1 MKFAIVLRTLW
12 PVLLVLF
19 MGISVAQLSER
30 LKNKAGFF
38 AYPTPGDESHG
49 QQDFPPTTRTDAL
62 LGTGCILLAAFW
74 GLDAL
79 LSWYMFSR
87 F

>member
-12 PVLLVLF
+12 PILLVLF

-38 AYPTPGDESHG
+38 YPTHIDQPLEQQES
-49 QQDFPPTTRTDAL
+49 PPTTSTDAL
-62 LGTGCILLAAFW
+62 LGAGCILLAMFW
-74 GLDAL
+74 GFDAL
-79 LSWYMFSR
+79 LSWYMFAR
-87 F
+87 C